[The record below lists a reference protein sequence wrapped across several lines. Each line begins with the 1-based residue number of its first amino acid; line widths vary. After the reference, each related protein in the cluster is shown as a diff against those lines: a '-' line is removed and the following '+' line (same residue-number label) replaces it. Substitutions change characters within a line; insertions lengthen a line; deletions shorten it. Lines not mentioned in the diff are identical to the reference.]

1 MKARAPI
8 WKKLVEEHLAKGMSH
23 REVAEV
29 VGLPVGTVKTWKHR
43 AARRGDLEKGGLGD
57 MKPAMKPAL
66 AKGKA
71 GEMKPGTKPGPVM
84 YRGLTAR
91 DMPGRDRV
99 QKQLNFAAF
108 RRDAYPP
115 ATWKIPGYLE
125 GAELAKAMLEACEKF
140 KPKMRRGKV

>member
-71 GEMKPGTKPGPVM
+71 GEMKPGTKPAKLATF
-84 YRGLTAR
+84 RGITAL
-91 DMPGRDRV
+91 DLPGRTREV
-99 QKQLNFAAF
+99 QSLNFAAMKLGK
-108 RRDAYPP
+108 YPP
-115 ATWKIPGYLE
+115 RSAGIPGYLE
-125 GAELAKAMLEACEKF
+125 GPELVAALQAWCEKW
-140 KPKMRRGKV
+140 KGRKK

>member
-1 MKARAPI
+1 MKAWP
-8 WKKLVEEHLAKGMSH
+8 KKLRELVVQAH
-23 REVAEV
+23 REGKAFPVLVDEFEV
-29 VGLPVGTVKTWKHR
+29 PVGTVKTWCRR
-43 AARRGDLEKGGLGD
+43 AD
-57 MKPAMKPAL
+57 MKP
-66 AKGKA
+66 G
-71 GEMKPGTKPGPVM
+71 MKPGAAKALASDMKPDMKPGPVM

-108 RRDAYPP
+108 RRDVYPP